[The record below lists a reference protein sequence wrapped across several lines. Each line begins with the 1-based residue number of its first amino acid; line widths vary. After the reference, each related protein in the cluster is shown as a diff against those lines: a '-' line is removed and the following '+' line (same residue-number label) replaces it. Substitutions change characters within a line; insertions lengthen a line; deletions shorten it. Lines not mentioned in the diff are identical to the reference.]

1 MATNFKGY
9 LLKFGNT
16 VLPNKY
22 LAIEKCTSTPNARV
36 ELEAY
41 RDDYTQNLTRI
52 TAEGKKTKEEFYTIE
67 DLTLEQKIEIQA
79 IMADGLVNE
88 LQRKYRVTY
97 WNDEENVYKTTDIYI
112 PDITY
117 TRKRIDEKKN
127 TIIYAS
133 IKLATIEY

>member
-1 MATNFKGY
+1 MVTNFKGY

-16 VLPNKY
+16 VFPNKY
-22 LAIEKCTSTPNARV
+22 LAIEKCTSTPNTRV